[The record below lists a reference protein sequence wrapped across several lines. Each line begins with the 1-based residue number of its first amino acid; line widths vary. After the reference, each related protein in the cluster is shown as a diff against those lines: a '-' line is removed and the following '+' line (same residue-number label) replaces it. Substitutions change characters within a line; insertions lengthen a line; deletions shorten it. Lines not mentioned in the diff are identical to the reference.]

1 MLDVKTMMV
10 LRKSTL
16 LPGVG
21 DLALVEDLEE
31 HVEHSG
37 VRLLDLIEEDDRV
50 GLAAD
55 LLGEFS
61 AGS

>member
-1 MLDVKTMMV
+1 
-10 LRKSTL
+10 L